1 MFPCLIRRSCNS
13 AYISLIELEV
23 IKHYHKPCLNCQSV
37 RVRILKGNRLGITH
51 LSGLLLDFLHIL
63 PNLNLLM
70 QNSYCNHG
78 SFDSINQ
85 TFKLKR
91 CAKFGYFSVLKQM
104 LCSLSFSKCA
114 YLPCAAHR
122 SGAPVCANVADT
134 AMLG

>member
-1 MFPCLIRRSCNS
+1 MFPCLIRRSCNW
-13 AYISLIELEV
+13 AYISLTELEV

-51 LSGLLLDFLHIL
+51 VSGLLLDFLHIL

-70 QNSYCNHG
+70 QNAYCNHG

-85 TFKLKR
+85 TFELKR

-114 YLPCAAHR
+114 YLPCALRTDQAR
-122 SGAPVCANVADT
+122 LFALMSQTRQC
-134 AMLG
+134 